1 LELSRDGEV
10 DFGLGAVVRDSVCCG
25 EQ

>member
-1 LELSRDGEV
+1 LSRDGEV